1 MNIGVDISCLSGG
14 RGPARYVTQIL
25 KSFAAI
31 CGNDDYYYLYSPTD
45 QQVFDISKAFFARCL
60 PRKKCI
66 PWLNW
71 TLPRAVK
78 KDRIDVM
85 LFPANGC
92 WLWRAAPTVVA
103 LLDVAQQTT
112 LSKYLPGWKDRL
124 QLRLQMNR
132 VGKIATRIVTISQFS
147 ANEIGGMIPLSR
159 EKIEVIYCGIS
170 EAFSAPIGGEKRNR
184 KPYILFVGGFDRRKN
199 LDRLLQAFKMLI
211 RDGREEVLYLV
222 GNGGKNPKLYYD
234 MPDLIRHHGLEGK
247 VLIKTEIGDRE
258 LMDCYVNASLL
269 VLPSIVEGFGLPVI
283 EAQACGCPVA
293 CSNAASLPE
302 IASDGACYFNPLD
315 VYAIANSMSKILTDE
330 TYCTF
335 LREAGRENI
344 RRFSWNR
351 AGERMYA
358 ILKAAAV
365 NDPKKSAI
373 Q

>member
-25 KSFAAI
+25 KSFAKI
-31 CGNDDYYYLYSPTD
+31 CRNGDYYYLYSPIE
-45 QQVFDISKAFFARCL
+45 QQGCDISEVFIARYL
-60 PRKKCI
+60 PRMKGI

-78 KDRIDVM
+78 KDRMNVM

-112 LSKYLPGWKDRL
+112 LSEYLPGWKDRL

-132 VGKIATRIVTISQFS
+132 VGKIAKRIVTISQFS
-147 ANEIGGMIPLSR
+147 ANEIGRMAPLSQ
-159 EKIEVIYCGIS
+159 EKIKVIYCGIS
-170 EAFSAPIGGEKRNR
+170 EAFSSLTGGEKEKR

-211 RDGREEVLYLV
+211 RNGREEVLYLV
-222 GNGGKNPKLYYD
+222 GNRGKNPKLYYD
-234 MPDLIRHHGLEGK
+234 MPDLIRHYGLEEK
-247 VLIKTEIGDRE
+247 VLIKTEISDQE
-258 LMDCYVNASLL
+258 LIDCYVNASLL

-283 EAQACGCPVA
+283 EAHACGCPVA

-302 IASDGACYFNPLD
+302 IAGAGACYFDPFD
-315 VYAIANSMSKILTDE
+315 IYAIANSMNKILTDE
-330 TYCTF
+330 TYRVF
-335 LREAGRENI
+335 LQEAGRENV

-351 AGERMYA
+351 AGEQIYA
-358 ILKAAAV
+358 ILKAAAIK
-365 NDPKKSAI
+365 NK
-373 Q
+373 